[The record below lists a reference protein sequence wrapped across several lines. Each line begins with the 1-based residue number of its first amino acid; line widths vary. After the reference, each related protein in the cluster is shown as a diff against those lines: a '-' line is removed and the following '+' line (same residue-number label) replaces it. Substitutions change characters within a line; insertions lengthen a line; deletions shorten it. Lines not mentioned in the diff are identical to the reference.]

1 MKEPALVHRH
11 GGRDKY
17 GPYLGFM
24 ALRRVLW
31 AAADVMKT
39 IPRALF
45 ILAATK

>member
-1 MKEPALVHRH
+1 MKEPPLVHRH
-11 GGRDKY
+11 GGRDED

-31 AAADVMKT
+31 AAADAMKT
-39 IPRALF
+39 VSTALF